1 MNIILSGIL
10 AGLILFALLFSI
22 RISRTTIDRL
32 GKKRSVDPYRVKYI
46 SKTISIVLVFFYF
59 ILLATVLGIEYSQ
72 ISFFLSSVF
81 AVIGIA
87 LFAQWSILS
96 NITASLIIFFSFPY
110 RVGDYIQ
117 VMDKDGDVSAVIQEI
132 TLFHVLIS
140 GDGKLV
146 TYPNS
151 LILQKG
157 VVKDLGGKHW
167 TRMKKLEG
175 WRKIGIRWALF
186 LTRQPVTRISFAGLY
201 GCHFGDSKART
212 YLRARD
218 RPR

>member
-175 WRKIGIRWALF
+175 
-186 LTRQPVTRISFAGLY
+186 
-201 GCHFGDSKART
+201 
-212 YLRARD
+212 
-218 RPR
+218 